1 MNDSS
6 TVFFAE
12 LSPNS
17 TLDERTAA
25 MKRLL
30 EGAGYPEMFAEP
42 EKIGVKIHVGE
53 KNNTTYV
60 SPDVVRVV
68 VLPLNDKG
76 CLPFLTETSTLYK
89 GQRSNAVLHVRH
101 AHVHGFTLERTGAPF
116 VVADGLAGNSEIEV
130 AIPGELHSSVFIARE
145 AVYADGL
152 VVISHATGHM
162 ENVLGAALKNLGM
175 GLASRKGKLRQHSA
189 HKPKIDPELCTECRQ
204 CLRWCP
210 EDAIVE
216 AEGHMMILEE
226 KCIGCGECV
235 TVCNFDAVQG
245 DWGSGSRDIQQ
256 QVAEHALG
264 TLTGKEGKLFFVNCL
279 FDMTKDCDCIGKEQE
294 PVLPDVGIIAST
306 DPVAIDQATLDLT
319 LERSEKSLAQVS
331 YPDLDPTIQLEH
343 GEKIGLGRRKYDL
356 RIIPRG

>member
-6 TVFFAE
+6 TVFYIDIPE
-12 LSPNS
+12 KS
-17 TLDERTAA
+17 TLELRISA
-25 MKRLL
+25 MKKLL
-30 EGAGYPEMFAEP
+30 EGAGYPVMFSKP

-53 KNNTTYV
+53 KNNTTHV
-60 SPDVVRVV
+60 PPGVVREAVM
-68 VLPLNDKG
+68 PLVHKG

-89 GQRSNAVLHVRH
+89 GERSNAVLHMRH
-101 AHVHGFTLERTGAPF
+101 AHDHGFTQENTGAPF
-116 VVADGLAGNSEIEV
+116 VMADGLAGNSEIEV

-175 GLASRKGKLRQHSA
+175 GLASRKGKLRQHST
-189 HKPKIDPELCTECRQ
+189 HKPKIDPELCTQCLQ

-210 EDAIVE
+210 EDAVVE

-235 TVCNFDAVQG
+235 TVCNFDAVEF
-245 DWGSGSRDIQQ
+245 DWGSGSRDIQR

-264 TLTGKEGKLFFVNCL
+264 SLTGKEGKIFFVNCL
-279 FDMTKDCDCIGKEQE
+279 FDMTKDCDCIGKKQE

-319 LERSEKSLAQVS
+319 LERSKKSLAEVS

-343 GEKIGLGRRKYDL
+343 GEKIGLGSRKYEL
-356 RIIPRG
+356 RVIPRK